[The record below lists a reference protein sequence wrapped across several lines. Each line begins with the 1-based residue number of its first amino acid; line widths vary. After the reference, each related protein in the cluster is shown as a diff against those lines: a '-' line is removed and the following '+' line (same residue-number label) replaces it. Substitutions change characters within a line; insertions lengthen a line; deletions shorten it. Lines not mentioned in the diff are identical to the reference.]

1 MLFFFTSVSS
11 FDIFFINNQI
21 IRLQKLKQKPLL
33 EKKKKKK
40 KKKRHI
46 RYWNWLIGNLTVSLL
61 INMK

>member
-1 MLFFFTSVSS
+1 MLFFSYLLVRLTS
-11 FDIFFINNQI
+11 FFINNKI

-33 EKKKKKK
+33 EK